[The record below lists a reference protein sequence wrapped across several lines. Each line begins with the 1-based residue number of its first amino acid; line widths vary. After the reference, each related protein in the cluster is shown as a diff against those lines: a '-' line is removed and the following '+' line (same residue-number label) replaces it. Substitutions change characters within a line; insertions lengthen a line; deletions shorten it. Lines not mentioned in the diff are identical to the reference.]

1 MMRFVVEPAVALK
14 WFIPEKH
21 SASAARLLDG
31 GCELLAP
38 DTIIPDA
45 GKIITL
51 KTRSGELTREEGV
64 QVLNALGSSPIW
76 IEPSEPLL
84 EPAFWF
90 SSTVERPLG
99 DGICMALAVALDCRL
114 VTASRKL
121 FERVQGTPFATHL
134 KWLEDVR

>member
-38 DTIIPDA
+38 DTLIPDA
-45 GKIITL
+45 GKIITV
-51 KTRSGELTREEGV
+51 KTRSGELSREEGV
-64 QVLNALGSSPIW
+64 QVLNALRSSPIW
-76 IEPSEPLL
+76 IEASEPLL

-90 SSTVERPLG
+90 SSTVHQPLG
-99 DGICMALAVALDCRL
+99 NGLNMALAVASDCRL
-114 VTASRKL
+114 VTASHV
-121 FERVQGTPFATHL
+121 FYDGMQDTPFATHV
-134 KWLEDVR
+134 KWVGDIR